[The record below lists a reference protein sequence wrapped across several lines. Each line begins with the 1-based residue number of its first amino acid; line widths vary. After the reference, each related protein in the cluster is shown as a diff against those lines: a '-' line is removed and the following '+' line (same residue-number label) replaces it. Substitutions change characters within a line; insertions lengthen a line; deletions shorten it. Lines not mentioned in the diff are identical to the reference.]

1 MSAIDTKTLFYTYC
15 FINTIIVPLII
26 LYVIYYKVKT
36 PVIKIFILARIFGVG
51 AIFFMVLRGFIPDF
65 LSITIANILLLFS
78 ISYEIFSFYSMDST
92 INKTHFKLVNLIPVI
107 LFIFFSFFISSNENT
122 RIMVS
127 SICVFIIYFIGAF
140 SLLLNQS
147 KTKIQKLAGYFLLI
161 AGIVYFVRFLKAL
174 ITTNSLLFSNDS
186 IEVLSNFYILFLS
199 LTTPILFLFI
209 LKEKDSQRIENDNL
223 KLQELNDG
231 KNKLLS
237 IIAHDLRGPLGA
249 LQQIGELL
257 CKDEE
262 NKQID
267 LETKKKLTENIY
279 KTSKQTFNLLDN
291 LLKWATTNSGKIEV
305 NPTKINLKSIT
316 EEIISIYKTNTLVK
330 NITIEHHLNDNLIV
344 YADYNM
350 INTVIRNIISNAIKF
365 TSKYGKIEIS
375 SIDCTQT
382 ANFSCIAIKDTGV
395 GIQKKDI
402 SKILNIDSSISTL
415 GTENE
420 SGTGFGLKLCNEFVQ
435 KNNGEIKIESE
446 KNKGTTVFIFLP
458 NY

>member
-26 LYVIYYKVKT
+26 LYVIFYKVKT
-36 PVIKIFILARIFGVG
+36 PVIKIFILAKIFGIG
-51 AIFFMVLRGFIPDF
+51 AIFFMVLRDFVPDF

-92 INKTHFKLVNLIPVI
+92 INKTHFKLVNLIPFV
-107 LFIFFSFFISSNENT
+107 LFIFFSFFISSDENT

-127 SICVFIIYFIGAF
+127 SICIFIIYFIGAF
-140 SLLLNQS
+140 SLLLDRS
-147 KTKIQKLAGYFLLI
+147 KTKIQKFAGYFLLI
-161 AGIVYFVRFLKAL
+161 AAIVYFVRFFKAF

-199 LTTPILFLFI
+199 FTTPILFLFI

-262 NKQID
+262 NNQID

-279 KTSKQTFNLLDN
+279 KTSKKTFDLLDN
-291 LLKWATTNSGKIEV
+291 LLKWASTNSGKIDV
-305 NPTKINLKSIT
+305 NPIKINLKSIT
-316 EEIISIYKTNTLVK
+316 EEIISFYKTNTLVK
-330 NITIEHHLNDNLIV
+330 NISIEHYLNDDLIV

-350 INTVIRNIISNAIKF
+350 TNTVIRNLISNAIKF
-365 TSKYGKIEIS
+365 TPKNGKIEIRRVEQKQ
-375 SIDCTQT
+375 ID
-382 ANFSCIAIKDTGV
+382 NFSSIAIKDTGV
-395 GIQKKDI
+395 GMRKEDV
-402 SKILNIDSSISTL
+402 SKILQIDSSISTL

-420 SGTGFGLKLCNEFVQ
+420 VGTGFGLKLCHEFVR
-435 KNNGEIKIESE
+435 KNNGDIKIESE
-446 KNKGTTVFIFLP
+446 KNKGTTVILSLP
-458 NY
+458 NC